1 MGPSEPQSCAGQPA
15 VPGDGSKITIPAGQT
30 FALCCSGGGI
40 RSATFN
46 LGVVQALQAA
56 KDVFGAVKTVTAVSG
71 GSYLAAAHALVTANP
86 GQPGTSAAPAA
97 LGDQAPYALRSP
109 EEIHLRDHTRYLL
122 ESWQIAVR
130 ALAVLIFGV
139 LVNVV
144 LVGSLIFIAAHLC
157 GWLLSSPVTGI
168 LTGLQTGSAQVQ
180 PRWWWLIPA
189 VAAVATIGL
198 AWRQART
205 PEQRPWL
212 SGVSQRA
219 RSAVRDW
226 LNKEG
231 RLAWARRSLR
241 PLVREQPLR
250 LSNRALA
257 FTLGTAFLLVAAPY
271 AIKGLYTVSLGSGSW
286 SVITRFLGFS
296 SGTGCKAAAQAA
308 VAASHASHQVCGA
321 VATAPNAAKSNGGG
335 AGSPRVLLTTFGG
348 FAAAIVALARTTIG
362 RLRTYQADLSK
373 SGPLAGAAAKAGRF
387 LQRRLVPWIGSGLIV
402 GIILTLTLRWIGSGA
417 SHSLLAGG
425 GGSLLAHCGYAVLA
439 FVLVKL
445 GIDINATSVHA
456 FYRDRLATAYGVVRQ
471 PGAGGAEV
479 LDAPWAQL
487 SGLHGA
493 GGRTLVVCAAANCT
507 TRGDI
512 PPGRGS
518 VSFTFTPAD
527 TGLSRKPVALPAA
540 GEDRP
545 AATVDEDRAET
556 ADYQTAAGI
565 TLFDAV
571 AVSGAAVSPVMGK
584 MTRPAMRILLSAAN
598 ARLGVWLPS
607 PARVRDE
614 ISWAKRHPPRHDA
627 GRHGPLRR
635 IGSAMR
641 RHWWQPDLKH
651 LWAEAAGSLHL
662 DGRWI
667 YITDGGHYEN
677 LGMVEALRREPDHL
691 IVVDASGD
699 GPGQFSTLGQAIA
712 LARSE
717 LGVQVDIK
725 PAASLKADPQTGLC
739 ARPYAAGTFSYPGE
753 SEEAAGRHHLVYLK
767 LAVPV
772 DAPLDVLAYKERHG
786 TFPTD
791 STLQQLYDD
800 QEFEAYREL
809 GYHCALAAVR
819 DIRYGDGAPPG
830 SAPVPG
836 ARRAEPATVGAT
848 GG

>member
-1 MGPSEPQSCAGQPA
+1 MGASEPHACAGQPA
-15 VPGDGSKITIPAGQT
+15 GACDDSRITIPAGQT

-56 KDVFGAVKTVTAVSG
+56 KDVFGAVTTVTAVSG

-86 GQPGTSAAPAA
+86 GTGAAPAA

-139 LVNVV
+139 LVNAV
-144 LVGSLIFIAAHLC
+144 LVGSLIFIAAHLS
-157 GWLLSSPVTGI
+157 GWLLSSRLTGI
-168 LTGLQTGSAQVQ
+168 LTGLQTGSPQVQ
-180 PRWWWLIPA
+180 ARWWWLIPGA
-189 VAAVATIGL
+189 AAVATIGL
-198 AWRQART
+198 AWWQART
-205 PEQRPWL
+205 PEQPPGQPGARR
-212 SGVSQRA
+212 RA
-219 RSAVRDW
+219 RSAVRNW
-226 LNKEG
+226 LNKDG
-231 RLAWARRSLR
+231 RMAWVRRSLR
-241 PLVREQPLR
+241 PLVREQPPR

-257 FTLGTAFLLVAAPY
+257 FTTGTAFLLVAAPY
-271 AIKGLYTVSLGSGSW
+271 AIKGLYTVSLGSDSL

-335 AGSPRVLLTTFGG
+335 AGSLRVLLTTFGG
-348 FAAAIVALARTTIG
+348 AAAAIVALARTTIG
-362 RLRTYQADLSK
+362 RLRTFQADLSK
-373 SGPLAGAAAKAGRF
+373 SGPFAGATAKVGSF
-387 LQRRLVPWIGSGLIV
+387 LRRRLVPWIGSGLIV
-402 GIILTLTLRWIGSGA
+402 GFILMLTLRWIGTGA
-417 SHSLLAGG
+417 SHSPLAEGW
-425 GGSLLAHCGYAVLA
+425 GSVLARCGYALLV

-471 PGAGGAEV
+471 PGPGGAEV
-479 LDAPWAQL
+479 LDASWAQL
-487 SGLHGA
+487 STLRGA

-507 TRGDI
+507 TGGDI

-527 TGLSRKPVALPAA
+527 IGLSRKPVALPAA
-540 GEDRP
+540 GEDP

-614 ISWAKRHPPRHDA
+614 ISWAKKHPPRHDA
-627 GRHGPLRR
+627 GRRGLLRR

-651 LWAEAAGSLHL
+651 LWAEAAGTLHL
-662 DGRWI
+662 DGRWM
-667 YITDGGHYEN
+667 YVTDGGHYEN
-677 LGMVEALRREPDHL
+677 LGMVEALRRKPHHL

-699 GPGQFSTLGQAIA
+699 GPAQFSTLGQAIA

-717 LGVQVDIK
+717 LGVHVDIK
-725 PAASLKADPQTGLC
+725 PAASLRADPQTGLC
-739 ARPYAAGTFSYPGE
+739 GAPYATGTFSYPGE
-753 SEEAAGRHHLVYLK
+753 NDETASPHHLVYLK

-772 DAPLDVLAYKERHG
+772 DAPLDVLAYKESHD

-809 GYHCALAAVR
+809 GYHCARAAVR
-819 DIRYGDGAPPG
+819 DISYGGDGAPPG
-830 SAPVPG
+830 STTVPG